1 VGFGEDIRELVTRE
15 LAQAHETGHDVAALQ
30 QRFADLAEDD
40 LAGCEQ
46 LYQDI
51 LLAPRSPG
59 WAYDEPDDIAA
70 FLHETPADERG
81 PHLGDDECADKV
93 LGGWLGRIVGCTVG
107 KPVENGDHWTP
118 ERLRAYLQLAGAWPL
133 RDYIPV
139 LDPMPDDC
147 QLRESWP
154 ETTRGRVR
162 GGPRDDDIDY
172 SIVGL
177 HLLERHGGDF
187 STGDVA
193 TAWLSL
199 LPHLQVFTAERIA
212 YRNLLA
218 GLPVSEAGSHRNP
231 CREWIGAL
239 IRADAF
245 GWSNPG
251 RPRQAATLAA
261 RDAALSHVANGIYGE
276 MWSAALVAA
285 AFTATSLREAFD
297 RALAFVPAGSRLA
310 AALTAVRG
318 MADQGESWESAVAAI
333 HRRWSGHSWAHTVNN
348 AAIIAA
354 GLLWS
359 EDDYATAVG
368 LTVSGGLDTDS
379 NGATAG
385 SVMGVLCGARALPR
399 HFVDPLDDRV
409 RSAVFGYDNS
419 SITELARRTL
429 VLAKGLTAV
438 S

>member
-1 VGFGEDIRELVTRE
+1 MDFGEDLRELVKQE
-15 LAQAHETGHDVAALQ
+15 LAQARETGHDVGALE
-30 QRFADLAEDD
+30 QRLTEIADDD
-40 LAGCEQ
+40 LAGYQ
-46 LYQDI
+46 RLYEEV
-51 LLAPRSPG
+51 LLAPRSPE

-70 FLHETPADERG
+70 FLYATPTDERG
-81 PHLGDDECADKV
+81 PKLGDEECADKI
-93 LGGWLGRIVGCTVG
+93 LGGWVGRIVGCTVG
-107 KPVENGDHWTP
+107 KPVEDGDHWTP
-118 ERLRAYLQLAGAWPL
+118 ERLRAYLKLAGAWPL

-139 LDPMPDDC
+139 LDPMPDEYR
-147 QLRESWP
+147 LRESWP

-172 SIVGL
+172 SILGL

-187 STGDVA
+187 STDDVA

-199 LPHLQVFTAERIA
+199 LPYLQVFTAERVT

-218 GLPVSEAGSHRNP
+218 GLPINQAGSHRNP

-239 IRADAF
+239 IRGDAF
-245 GWSNPG
+245 GWTSPG
-251 RPRQAATLAA
+251 RPKRAATLAA
-261 RDAALSHVANGIYGE
+261 RDAVLSHVANGIYGE
-276 MWSAALVAA
+276 MWSAALVAS
-285 AFTATSLREAFD
+285 AFTAASVREAFD
-297 RALAFVPAGSRLA
+297 RALAFVPAGSRLGT
-310 AALTAVRG
+310 ALAIVRD
-318 MADQGESWESAVAAI
+318 MADDGQSWQSAIASI
-333 HRRWSGHSWAHTVNN
+333 HRQWDGHSWVHTVNN

-359 EDDYATAVG
+359 DDDYATAVG
-368 LTVSGGLDTDS
+368 RTVSGGLDTDS

-399 HFVDPLDDRV
+399 HFVDPLDGRV

-429 VLAKGLTAV
+429 ALAKA
-438 S
+438 